1 MGRSMLKS
9 GSFDLDTLAML
20 YQAFDETWQQVAG
33 NYQTQAMIED
43 RRNQLASIIIALA
56 DNGVR
61 DLAQIKEV
69 ATLVMMHPDEPKQLN
84 GNQAET

>member
-1 MGRSMLKS
+1 MLKS

>member
-9 GSFDLDTLAML
+9 GSFDVDTLTML
-20 YQAFDETWQQVAG
+20 YQACDETWQQVAG

-43 RRNQLASIIIALA
+43 RRSQLASIIIALA